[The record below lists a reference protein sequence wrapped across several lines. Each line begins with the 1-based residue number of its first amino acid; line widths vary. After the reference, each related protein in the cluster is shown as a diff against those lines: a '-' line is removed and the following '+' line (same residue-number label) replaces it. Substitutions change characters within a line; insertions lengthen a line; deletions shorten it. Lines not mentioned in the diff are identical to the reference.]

1 MLQFV
6 ESQRVEYDLAI
17 EQQSICTFQRR
28 ILEYAEE
35 RDGVSRGD
43 LEKTGWLGR
52 RWAGLWTHR
61 VDPRKSGGRST
72 GVLTL
77 ACHRFHTLGVRKEER
92 EKNVGYMW
100 QEKHAR
106 CPDRGKKSTRHT
118 VPHERNARH
127 RLITAGSCVRVANW
141 GLEAGEGWQGTGAD
155 HRWAGVISMGW

>member
-1 MLQFV
+1 MLQFI

-43 LEKTGWLGR
+43 LEKSGWLGR

-61 VDPRKSGGRST
+61 VDPRKSGGRSM

-77 ACHRFHTLGVRKEER
+77 ACH
-92 EKNVGYMW
+92 
-100 QEKHAR
+100 
-106 CPDRGKKSTRHT
+106 
-118 VPHERNARH
+118 
-127 RLITAGSCVRVANW
+127 
-141 GLEAGEGWQGTGAD
+141 
-155 HRWAGVISMGW
+155 